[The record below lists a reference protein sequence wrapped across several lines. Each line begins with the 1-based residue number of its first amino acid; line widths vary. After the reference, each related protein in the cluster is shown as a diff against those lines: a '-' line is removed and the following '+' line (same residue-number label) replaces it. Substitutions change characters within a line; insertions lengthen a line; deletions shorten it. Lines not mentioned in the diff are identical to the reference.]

1 MNDKDWASW
10 IAIKSIMES
19 IIRTKSIEPKVLKDF
34 LESDEFKVDGSKG
47 ISLNY
52 RNNTNQLRQ
61 PILLV
66 ASNNWVAAVAPFESF
81 KNRKNNLE
89 TLGLLNKE
97 KKC

>member
-19 IIRTKSIEPKVLKDF
+19 IIRTKSTETNVLKDF
-34 LESDEFKVDGSKG
+34 LESNKFKVDGSKG

-66 ASNNWVAAVAPFESF
+66 ASNNWVTAVAPLESF
-81 KNRKNNLE
+81 QNRKNNLE

-97 KKC
+97 EKC

>member
-1 MNDKDWASW
+1 M

-19 IIRTKSIEPKVLKDF
+19 IMRTKSTETNVLNDF
-34 LESDEFKVDGSKG
+34 LESNKFKVDGSKG

-66 ASNNWVAAVAPFESF
+66 ASNNWVTAVAPLESF
-81 KNRKNNLE
+81 QHRKII
-89 TLGLLNKE
+89 
-97 KKC
+97 